1 MYGDGLCNARSTMM
15 PADIGVSVSNAA
27 LPPALDLIDD
37 AFLLLDADDRVVC
50 FTAPVLTFFPYLR
63 DHLRPGV
70 PFADLVELDV
80 DAKRDSRFPR
90 EADTWRDRRMNAHR
104 ERRGRLDERLSSGR
118 WVRVIDHETADGGRI
133 VHYRDVTDDRRN
145 VEDSARFTALLRSTL
160 ENITQGICA
169 YDANFRLLTWNS
181 RFFELLD
188 LPATFS
194 STGTPLADIVRHLA
208 AAGEFG
214 EGEPEELAT
223 GVIEMIRTTPGTTY
237 QRRSRSGRLL
247 EVRITPSP
255 ESGVVIVFDDI
266 TVRDEAQRALR
277 ESEERYAL
285 SAAGANDGLWDWD
298 LANNTIFLSPRWKE
312 MLGYTPEDV
321 GDGAEEWFSRIH
333 PEDVQRVTAQLDA
346 HLSGAVANFESEHR
360 VRHRDGTYRWM
371 LVRGLA
377 VRDETGHAYRIAG
390 SMTDITDRKR
400 VEEQSIHDALH
411 DNLTGLPNRTLFLER
426 VRQALAR
433 HRRNAA
439 ASFGVVY
446 LDLDRFKVVN
456 ESLGHIHGDDLIIAA
471 ARRLEHN
478 LKFGDTVARLG
489 GDEFAV
495 LLEDVNDKNE
505 ALGVCDLLQKALS
518 SPFTLSGKEIF
529 ATASMGAA
537 HSSQDYGRP
546 EDILRDAEL
555 AMYRAKEL
563 GKAQAVAFDAAMRG
577 NTVTPLDME
586 TDLRRAIERGEITLR
601 YQPIVSLASGR
612 IQGFEALSRWTHKE
626 RGEVPPADFIPLAEE
641 TGMIVELGQWVLR
654 RACEQMMSWQER
666 FVGPGPLEMSVNL
679 SSRQFNQYDLV
690 RMVTNSLEGTGMD
703 PSLLKLE
710 ITESALMENAHLS
723 AQMLQHLKEL
733 NIQVCVDD
741 FGTGYSSLSYLHTF
755 PIDTLK
761 IDKSFVQDMGRNRHN
776 LEIVRTI
783 SLLAQNL
790 RLDVI
795 AEGVET
801 PEQLAQ
807 LRAIGCGYA
816 QGYLFAPPLDVD
828 GVERLLRENRSW

>member
-1 MYGDGLCNARSTMM
+1 MM
-15 PADIGVSVSNAA
+15 TTDIPTVEDAA
-27 LPPALDLIDD
+27 LPALLDVVDD
-37 AFLLLDADDRVVC
+37 GFLLLDSKDRVVW
-50 FTAPVLTFFPYLR
+50 FTARVLTFFPYLE

-70 PFADLVELDV
+70 AFSELVDLDIE
-80 DAKRDSRFPR
+80 AKRQSRFPK
-90 EADTWRDRRMNAHR
+90 EADTWRERRMEAHSR
-104 ERRGRLDERLSSGR
+104 TCGRVDGRLSNGR
-118 WVRVIDHETADGGRI
+118 WVRVVDHTTPEGGRLI
-133 VHYRDVTDDRRN
+133 HYRDVTEDRRN
-145 VEDSARFTALLRSTL
+145 IDDAARFTLLLHGTL
-160 ENITQGICA
+160 ENISQGICA
-169 YDANFRLLTWNS
+169 YDSSWRLLTWNS

-188 LPATFS
+188 LPTTFAS
-194 STGTPLADIVRHLA
+194 AGTPMADIVRHLA
-208 AAGEFG
+208 AQGEYG
-214 EGEPEELAT
+214 EGNPAELADD
-223 GVIEMIRTTPGTTY
+223 VIAMLLATPGTVY
-237 QRRSRSGRLL
+237 ERLNRAGRLM
-247 EVRITPSP
+247 EVRIKPMP
-255 ESGVVIVFDDI
+255 EGGAVIVYEDI
-266 TVRDEAQRALR
+266 TERQEAQRALR
-277 ESEERYAL
+277 QSEERYAL
-285 SAAGANDGLWDWD
+285 AAAGSNDGLWDWD
-298 LANNTIFLSPRWKE
+298 LATNSIYLSPRWKE

-346 HLSGAVANFESEHR
+346 HLSGAVSNFESEHR
-360 VRHRDGTYRWM
+360 VRHRDSTYRWM

-377 VRDETGHAYRIAG
+377 VRDESHHAYRIAG
-390 SMTDITDRKR
+390 SMTDVTDRKR

-433 HRRNAA
+433 HRRNPS

-478 LKFGDTVARLG
+478 LKFGDSVARLG
-489 GDEFAV
+489 GDEFAM
-495 LLEDVNDKNE
+495 LLEDVADKNE
-505 ALGVCDLLQKALS
+505 ALGVCDMLQKALA

-537 HSSQDYGRP
+537 HSKEGYGRP

-555 AMYRAKEL
+555 AMYKAKEL
-563 GKAQAVAFDAAMRG
+563 GKAQAVAFDPKMRG
-577 NTVTPLDME
+577 TTVTPLGME
-586 TDLRRAIERGEITLR
+586 TDLRRALERDEITLR
-601 YQPIVSLASGR
+601 FQPIISLATGR
-612 IQGFEALSRWTHKE
+612 IQGFEALARWMHAE
-626 RGEVPPADFIPLAEE
+626 RGEVSPTEFIPLAEE

-654 RACEQMMSWQER
+654 HACEQTVRWRDQFTST
-666 FVGPGPLEMSVNL
+666 GPLEISVNL

-690 RMVTNSLEGTGMD
+690 RMVTSSLEGTGMD
-703 PSLLKLE
+703 PSYLKLE

-723 AQMLQHLKEL
+723 AQMLQDLKAL
-733 NIQVCVDD
+733 KIRVCVDD

-807 LRAIGCGYA
+807 LRAIGCGFA
-816 QGYLFAPPLDVD
+816 QGYLFSEPLNVA

>member
-1 MYGDGLCNARSTMM
+1 MSAIDRPILRSTAFH
-15 PADIGVSVSNAA
+15 PSV
-27 LPPALDLIDD
+27 LDPIDD
-37 AFLLLDADDRVVC
+37 GFLLLDADDRVVW
-50 FTAPVLTFFPYLR
+50 FTEPVLRFFPHLK
-63 DHLRPGV
+63 DHLHTGIA
-70 PFADLVELDV
+70 FSDLVEFDI
-80 DAKRDSRFPR
+80 DAKRQSRFPG
-90 EADTWRDRRMNAHR
+90 EAETWR
-104 ERRGRLDERLSSGR
+104 ERRMDIHRRSRGRIDGRLANGR
-118 WVRVIDHETADGGRI
+118 WVRVIDHTTAEGGRI
-133 VHYRDVTDDRRN
+133 IQYHDVTEDRRN
-145 VEDSARFTALLRSTL
+145 VDEATKFTALLHSTL
-160 ENITQGICA
+160 ENISQGICA
-169 YDANFRLLTWNS
+169 YDDHWRLVTWNS

-188 LPATFS
+188 LPTTFAS
-194 STGTPLADIVRHLA
+194 SGTPMIDIVRHLA
-208 AAGEFG
+208 AKGEYG
-214 EGEPEELAT
+214 DGDPSELADE
-223 GVIEMIRTTPGTTY
+223 VAEMVRSTPGTVY
-237 QRRSRSGRLL
+237 ERRNLAGRLL
-247 EVRITPSP
+247 EVRVTPMSQ
-255 ESGVVIVFDDI
+255 GGCVIVYDDI
-266 TVRDEAQRALR
+266 SAREEAQRALR
-277 ESEERYAL
+277 QSEERYAL
-285 SAAGANDGLWDWD
+285 AAAGSNDGLWDWD
-298 LANNTIFLSPRWKE
+298 LATNTIYLSPRWKE
-312 MLGYTPEDV
+312 MLGHAPEDV

-346 HLSGAVANFESEHR
+346 HLSGAVGNFESEHR

-377 VRDETGHAYRIAG
+377 VRDESEHAYRIAG
-390 SMTDITDRKR
+390 SMTDVTDRKR

-433 HRRNAA
+433 HRRNPSAG
-439 ASFGVVY
+439 FGVVY

-489 GDEFAV
+489 GDEFAM
-495 LLEDVNDKNE
+495 LLEDVADKGE
-505 ALGVCDLLQKALS
+505 SLGVCDMLQKALA

-537 HSSQDYGRP
+537 HATEGYARP

-555 AMYRAKEL
+555 AMYKAKEL
-563 GKAQAVAFDAAMRG
+563 GKAQAVAFDPNMRG
-577 NTVTPLDME
+577 TTVTPLDME
-586 TDLRRAIERGEITLR
+586 TDLRRALERGEIALR
-601 YQPIVSLASGR
+601 YQPIISLATGR
-612 IQGFEALSRWTHKE
+612 IQGFEALARWMHAE
-626 RGEVPPADFIPLAEE
+626 RGEVSPADFIPLAEE
-641 TGMIVELGQWVLR
+641 TGMIVELGQFVLR
-654 RACEQMMSWQER
+654 QACEQTVSWRKR
-666 FVGPGPLEMSVNL
+666 FAGTGPLEMSVNL

-690 RMVTNSLEGTGMD
+690 RMVTGSLEGTGMD
-703 PSLLKLE
+703 PSGLKLE

-723 AQMLQHLKEL
+723 AQMLQDLKSL
-733 NIQVCVDD
+733 NIQICVDD

-807 LRAIGCGYA
+807 LRAIGCGFA
-816 QGYLFAPPLDVD
+816 QGYLFSQPLDVA
-828 GVERLLRENRSW
+828 GVERLLGENRSW

>member
-1 MYGDGLCNARSTMM
+1 MASSMIERPD
-15 PADIGVSVSNAA
+15 VSGTLHPS
-27 LPPALDLIDD
+27 LDAIDD
-37 AFLLLDADDRVVC
+37 GFLQLDSDDMVVS
-50 FTAPVLTFFPYLR
+50 FTARVLEFFPYLQG
-63 DHLRPGV
+63 HLRPGV

-80 DAKRDSRFPR
+80 DAKRDSRFPK
-90 EADTWRDRRMNAHR
+90 EADTWRERRMKIHSEA
-104 ERRGRLDERLSSGR
+104 RGRLDERLPTGR
-118 WVRVIDHETADGGRI
+118 WLRITDHKTQDGGRI
-133 VHYRDVTDDRRN
+133 IHYRDVTEDRRN
-145 VEDSARFTALLRSTL
+145 VDDAARFTVLLRSAL
-160 ENITQGICA
+160 ENISQGICA
-169 YDANFRLLTWNS
+169 YDKSNRLMTWNS
-181 RFFELLD
+181 QFFELLD
-188 LPATFS
+188 LPSTFAS
-194 STGTPLADIVRHLA
+194 AGTPMLDIVRHLA
-208 AAGEFG
+208 GRGEYG
-214 EGEPEELAT
+214 EGDPSELAAEI
-223 GVIEMIRTTPGTTY
+223 VDMVRTTPGTIY
-237 QRRSRSGRLL
+237 ERHNRAGRLM
-247 EVRITPSP
+247 EVRITPMP
-255 ESGVVIVFDDI
+255 EGGVVIVYNDI
-266 TVRDEAQRALR
+266 TARDEAQRALR

-285 SAAGANDGLWDWD
+285 AAAGSNDGLWDWD
-298 LANNTIFLSPRWKE
+298 LATNTIYLSPRWKE
-312 MLGYTPEDV
+312 MLGHAEEDI

-346 HLSGAVANFESEHR
+346 HLNGAVSNFESEHR
-360 VRHRDGTYRWM
+360 VRHRDNSYRWM

-377 VRDETGHAYRIAG
+377 VRDESDHAYRVAG

-433 HRRNAA
+433 HRRNAT
-439 ASFGVVY
+439 ASFSVVY

-471 ARRLEHN
+471 ARRLMHN

-489 GDEFAV
+489 GDEFAM
-495 LLEDVNDKNE
+495 LLEDVTDKNE
-505 ALGVCDLLQKALS
+505 ALGVCDMLQKALA

-537 HSSQDYGRP
+537 HSSEGYGRP

-555 AMYRAKEL
+555 AMYKAKEL
-563 GKAQAVAFDAAMRG
+563 GKAQAVAFDPNMRG
-577 NTVTPLDME
+577 TTVTPLDME
-586 TDLRRAIERGEITLR
+586 TDLRRALERNEMALR
-601 YQPIVSLASGR
+601 FQPIVSLSTGR
-612 IQGFEALSRWTHKE
+612 IQGFEALARWTHAE

-641 TGMIVELGQWVLR
+641 TGMIVELGEWVLR
-654 RACEQMMSWQER
+654 QACEQMMRWKNS
-666 FVGPGPLEMSVNL
+666 FGASSALEMSVNL
-679 SSRQFNQYDLV
+679 SSRQFNQMDLV

-703 PSLLKLE
+703 PSCLKLE

-723 AQMLQHLKEL
+723 AQMLQDLKAL
-733 NIQVCVDD
+733 DIQICVDD

-783 SLLAQNL
+783 ALLAQNL

-807 LRAIGCGYA
+807 LRAIGCGFA
-816 QGYLFAPPLDVD
+816 QGYLFAPPQDVD
-828 GVERLLRENRSW
+828 GIERLLRENRSW

>member
-1 MYGDGLCNARSTMM
+1 MSMANKPTLDRTGLPVCTLDEIEDG
-15 PADIGVSVSNAA
+15 
-27 LPPALDLIDD
+27 
-37 AFLLLDADDRVVC
+37 FLLLDPQDRVVW
-50 FTAPVLTFFPYLR
+50 FTRPVLGFFPYLT
-63 DHLRPGV
+63 DLLEPGARFTSLV
-70 PFADLVELDV
+70 QQEVATKLGSVFAD
-80 DAKRDSRFPR
+80 DAQDWL
-90 EADTWRDRRMNAHR
+90 ERRMEAHTR
-104 ERRGRLDERLSSGR
+104 PHGLVDERLPDGR
-118 WVRVIDHETADGGRI
+118 WVRILDRETADGGRLI
-133 VHYRDVTDDRRN
+133 QYRDVTDDRRN
-145 VEDSARFTALLRSTL
+145 TDTAAHFTLLLQSTL
-160 ENITQGICA
+160 ETITQGICA
-169 YDANFRLLTWNS
+169 FDADWRLLTWNS
-181 RFFELLD
+181 RFFDLLR
-188 LPATFS
+188 LPTAFAS
-194 STGTPLADIVRHLA
+194 VGTPLSDIVHHLA
-208 AAGEFG
+208 AQGEYG
-214 EGEPEELAT
+214 EGNPAHRAAEVLD
-223 GVIEMIRTTPGTTY
+223 MIRTT
-237 QRRSRSGRLL
+237 QGRVY
-247 EVRITPSP
+247 ERPNRDGRQMEIRIRPIP
-255 ESGVVIVFDDI
+255 NGGAVIVYDDI
-266 TVRDEAQRALR
+266 SARQDAQRALR
-277 ESEERYAL
+277 QSEERYAL
-285 SAAGANDGLWDWD
+285 AAAGSNDGLWDWD
-298 LANNTIFLSPRWKE
+298 LASNSIYLSTRWKQ
-312 MLGYTPEDV
+312 MLGHTEQDV

-346 HLSGAVANFESEHR
+346 HLSGAVGNFESEHR

-377 VRDETGHAYRIAG
+377 VRDTSGHAYRIAG

-433 HRRNAA
+433 FRRNAS

-489 GDEFAV
+489 GDEFAM
-495 LLEDVNDKNE
+495 LLEDVSNKGD
-505 ALGVCDLLQKALS
+505 AVAVCDMLQKALA

-529 ATASMGAA
+529 TTASMGAA
-537 HSSQDYGRP
+537 HASEGYGRP

-555 AMYRAKEL
+555 AMYKAKEL
-563 GKAQAVAFDAAMRG
+563 GKAQAVAFDPNMRG

-586 TDLRRAIERGEITLR
+586 TDLRRAIERGELTLR
-601 YQPIVSLASGR
+601 FQPIISLATGR
-612 IQGFEALSRWTHKE
+612 IQGFEALTRWTHSK
-626 RGEVPPADFIPLAEE
+626 RGEVQPADFIPLAEE
-641 TGMIVELGQWVLR
+641 TGMIVEIGQWVLR
-654 RACEQMMSWQER
+654 TACEQSVRWHEKYPR
-666 FVGPGPLEMSVNL
+666 ADALEISVNL

-690 RMVTNSLEGTGMD
+690 RMVTNSLDGTGMD
-703 PSLLKLE
+703 PSTLKLE

-723 AQMLQHLKEL
+723 AQMLNDLKSL
-733 NIQVCVDD
+733 KIQVCVDD
-741 FGTGYSSLSYLHTF
+741 FGTRYSSLSYLHTF

-783 SLLAQNL
+783 CLLAQNL

-816 QGYLFAPPLDVD
+816 QGFLFSPPLDVNA
-828 GVERLLRENRSW
+828 VERLLDENRSW